1 MFCILRKKGSGIKP
15 GTVQSRCVPGR
26 EVSCSL
32 LARLTPELSYAAEV
46 LASLLILGLGFG

>member
-1 MFCILRKKGSGIKP
+1 MHPGLPALRDASKLSR
-15 GTVQSRCVPGR
+15 SRCVPGR